1 MLAQKDV
8 LNLNYDF
15 NRFNSTIKFLHITNV
30 INNLLNEYDDNIFIS
45 EELLNTLAVS
55 IDEIKENMNIN
66 VTYQYQHFNYKTKTW
81 VEKKGYWIR
90 KNK

>member
-1 MLAQKDV
+1 MISIDLILQ
-8 LNLNYDF
+8 
-15 NRFNSTIKFLHITNV
+15 KFLHITNV
-30 INNLLNEYDDNIFIS
+30 INNLLNEYDDDIFIS

-66 VTYQYQHFNYKTKTW
+66 VVYQLQHFNYKTKTS

-90 KNK
+90 KK

>member
-1 MLAQKDV
+1 MLTQKDT
-8 LNLNYDF
+8 LKLNYDF

-30 INNLLNEYDDNIFIS
+30 INNLLNEYDDDIFIS

-66 VTYQYQHFNYKTKTW
+66 VVYQLQHFNYKTKT
-81 VEKKGYWIR
+81 
-90 KNK
+90 